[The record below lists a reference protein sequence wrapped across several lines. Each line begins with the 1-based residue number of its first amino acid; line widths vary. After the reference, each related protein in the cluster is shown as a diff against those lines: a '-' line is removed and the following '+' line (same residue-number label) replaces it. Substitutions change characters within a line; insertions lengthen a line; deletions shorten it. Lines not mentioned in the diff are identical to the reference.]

1 MTDSTGGGAGFSVH
15 PADILT
21 AAPDFT
27 TQSDR
32 LGSAVTNL
40 ESTLKDLGSP
50 WGADDQGKKFG
61 DAYDP
66 RHTALVKSL
75 GVLVQGMASIHLGLE
90 AMAGNHQGTDTTAAT
105 SLKAGE

>member
-1 MTDSTGGGAGFSVH
+1 MSDPTTGGSGFSVH

-32 LGSAVTNL
+32 LKSAVTNL
-40 ESTLKDLGSP
+40 ESTLKGLGSP

-61 DAYDP
+61 DAYNP
-66 RHTALVKSL
+66 QHTALVKSL
-75 GVLVQGMASIHLGLE
+75 GVLVQGLASVHLGLE
-90 AMAGNHQGTDTTAAT
+90 SMAGNHQGADTTAAT
-105 SLKAGE
+105 SMKASE